1 MGETP
6 TETMTEI
13 EATRRRLDTEFAE
26 LQTYLTPTAD
36 FMKRAAAIGGG
47 VLAGFAVL
55 RFAVRRRAERREARR
70 LRSIDRR
77 LERLEDVLEESA
89 FVAVRDVR

>member
-1 MGETP
+1 MGQTP
-6 TETMTEI
+6 TETMNEI

-26 LQTYLTPTAD
+26 LQTYLTPTAS

-47 VLAGFAVL
+47 VLAGFALLRFVL
-55 RFAVRRRAERREARR
+55 RKRAEMQEARR

-77 LERLEDVLEESA
+77 LERLEDLLEESA